1 MRILKMISAAGLPA
15 AISGRLK
22 AAAATPAAVSQT
34 GATASV
40 PNPALSQESLFVE
53 GGPVGFLLVHSLGGS
68 PAELRHVATS
78 LTREGY
84 TVCCPL
90 LAGHGG
96 TREQL
101 AATSWSEW
109 YAGLEEAHDQLRARC
124 QFIIVGGLSAG
135 GVMTLRLAAQRP
147 ADVHAITLFSP
158 TLWPDGWAIPW
169 RMRLMKLIL
178 HKWVANLFFLKE
190 REPFGIKDERMRR
203 FLLGALEHQ
212 PGGKDRLSGYY
223 GGTIQEFRWMVQAVK
238 SGLSAIKQ
246 PTLLIHPREDD
257 RSSLNNSMQL
267 ASKLSGI
274 VDLVVLNDCYHV
286 CTLDRQRDLVV
297 ERTLVFADRVAGH
310 VRKAAEA
317 GTIRRTRT
325 AAE

>member
-1 MRILKMISAAGLPA
+1 MTPGAAASAPAGSPSGETSAAD
-15 AISGRLK
+15 
-22 AAAATPAAVSQT
+22 
-34 GATASV
+34 
-40 PNPALSQESLFVE
+40 SLFVE
-53 GGPVGFLLVHSLGGS
+53 GGPIGFLLVHSLGGT

-78 LTREGY
+78 LIRKGY

-96 TREQL
+96 NREQL

-109 YAGLEEAHDQLRARC
+109 YAGLEEAHDWLRQRSR
-124 QFIIVGGLSAG
+124 FIIVGGLSAG

-147 ADVHAITLFSP
+147 GDVHAITLFSP

-178 HKWVANLFFLKE
+178 HKWVANLFFLRE

-203 FLLGALEHQ
+203 FVLGALQSQ
-212 PGGKDRLSGYY
+212 PGGSERMAGYY
-223 GGTIQEFRWMVQAVK
+223 GGTIQEFRWMVQAVR

-257 RSSLNNSMQL
+257 RSSLANSMQL
-267 ASKLSGI
+267 ATRLAG
-274 VDLVVLNDCYHV
+274 VVELVVLNDSYHV

-297 ERTLVFADRVAGH
+297 ERTLAFAERVAGP
-310 VRKAAEA
+310 VNRAAETA
-317 GTIRRTRT
+317 AARQART